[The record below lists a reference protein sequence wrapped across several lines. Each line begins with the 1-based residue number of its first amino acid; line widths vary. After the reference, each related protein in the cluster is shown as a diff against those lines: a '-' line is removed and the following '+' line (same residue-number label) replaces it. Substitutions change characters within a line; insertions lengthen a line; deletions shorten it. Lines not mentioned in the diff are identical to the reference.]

1 MMATDNPLR
10 RQRHYTLHYLL
21 RNTRIAGDVC
31 ELGCWRGLSAFQ
43 IATNL
48 RSFKR
53 ESVFHIFDSLRDF
66 LNIRPWIYPG
76 LKEDVAARR
85 KQFACSLEEVRENLK
100 EFFFIQY
107 HKGWIPQRFDEV
119 KDRKFSFVHVDVDLY
134 QPIRDSFHFFYPR
147 MLKGGS

>member
-1 MMATDNPLR
+1 MFANWVAGAGFPL
-10 RQRHYTLHYLL
+10 
-21 RNTRIAGDVC
+21 
-31 ELGCWRGLSAFQ
+31 FQ
-43 IATNL
+43 IATIFVLSKEN
-48 RSFKR
+48 RCFY
-53 ESVFHIFDSLRDF
+53 FDSFEGLSEYQTMDLF
-66 LNIRPWIYPG
+66 PG

-134 QPIRDSFHFFYPR
+134 QPIRDSFHFFYR
-147 MLKGGS
+147 ECLKAGS